1 MPLINGGMDKKI
13 LLNRTPPERKPVI
26 YRNAQHGCII
36 MLQTPKDKPHIYP
49 CRSTKTQAE

>member
-1 MPLINGGMDKKI
+1 MPLINVVMDKKI
-13 LLNRTPPERKPVI
+13 LLYRTPPERKPVI

-36 MLQTPKDKPHIYP
+36 MLQTPKDKPHINP